1 MENDTETK
9 NIETGSEEKG
19 KPDLKEKGKDLVGK
33 IWGTGFSFGK
43 KVGGDLREVFLNKD
57 NLEEAKKMAASG
69 ISGLKGVVGRVT
81 SKGSPE
87 APKSDIQEQSGDPT
101 PPAPEKKTILEKMS
115 IFRHGPGS
123 KPNKGWILWEIL
135 AGLGILGYMGY
146 QVMGT
151 SSSTKG
157 LNNAATAAQEAEA
170 LQAEVHSIYPT
181 GYYVPSGDISSEIVT
196 QKSTPSNMT
205 TGGCSTDLCGPYPG
219 SYFTVMPGGT
229 TVSITLQPV
238 TVSQCAKII
247 EQQAGSGIWESIN
260 GLNVTTTLDPSTVTS
275 ACGAGSVTWVTQ

>member
-9 NIETGSEEKG
+9 NIETGSDEKG
-19 KPDLKEKGKDLVGK
+19 KTDLKEKGKDLAGK
-33 IWGTGFSFGK
+33 VLGTGFSLGK
-43 KVGGDLREVFLNKD
+43 KVGGDLREVFLNKE

-69 ISGLKGVVGRVT
+69 LSGLKGIAGRVT
-81 SKGSPE
+81 AKGSPE
-87 APKSDIQEQSGDPT
+87 APKSDIPEQPGESVPSN
-101 PPAPEKKTILEKMS
+101 PEKKTLLEKMS
-115 IFRHGPGS
+115 IFRRGPGS

-157 LNNAATAAQEAEA
+157 LNNASTAAQEAEA

-181 GYYVPSGDISSEIVT
+181 GYYVPGGDISSEIVA

-205 TGGCSTDLCGPYPG
+205 TGGCSTNLCGPYPG
-219 SYFTVMPGGT
+219 SYFTVIPGGT
-229 TVSITLQPV
+229 TVTISLQPV
-238 TVSQCAKII
+238 TTSQCAKII
-247 EQQAGSGIWESIN
+247 EQQAGSGIWQSIN
-260 GLNVTTTLDPSTVTS
+260 GLNVTTTLDPATVTS